1 MCCVLRQ
8 NTLLSQCLFPHRSL
22 FDYIPVNYPA
32 GKADEMLGSYLEG
45 VITFLVASCYV
56 ETGIS
61 SGWMGLLI
69 SSSTNLT
76 LFNDTCYYMANE
88 S

>member
-1 MCCVLRQ
+1 MFPEIARAYSPDYEIFYAQYRIRKEILR
-8 NTLLSQCLFPHRSL
+8 NHLKDMEVTCRRHS
-22 FDYIPVNYPA
+22 
-32 GKADEMLGSYLEG
+32 EG

-76 LFNDTCYYMANE
+76 FFNDTCYYMANE